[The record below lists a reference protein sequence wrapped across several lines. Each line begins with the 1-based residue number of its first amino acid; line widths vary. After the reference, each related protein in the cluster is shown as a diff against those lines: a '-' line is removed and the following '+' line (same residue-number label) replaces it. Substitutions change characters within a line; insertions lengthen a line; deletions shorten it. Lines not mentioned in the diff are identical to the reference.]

1 MSVPRR
7 PLWILGVTCT
17 LLVAPGCDAPRQLE
31 ISGTTM
37 GTTYIV
43 KVVNAPPSRD
53 EDAQRD
59 LRGRIEDVLQRVEGR
74 MSTYRQDSEI
84 SRFNRSPVGE
94 WFSVSTET
102 QFVISHA
109 QALAASTDGAFDVTV
124 GLLVNLWGFGPTEVT
139 ESPSERALV
148 KARERVGH
156 DLLESRASPPALRK
170 HAEIYVDLSAIAK
183 GFGVDEVA
191 RLLEKVGIGRYLVEI
206 GGELRVLGDNA
217 RGEPW
222 RVGVQVPAPDEIGT
236 ARRTFALRE
245 GGVATSGDYRNF
257 FARGGRRY
265 SHTIDPRTGLPTSHA
280 LASVTV
286 SAPTAME
293 ADALATALYVLGPE
307 QGTRY
312 AAQHRIAALF
322 IIRRGDGLKEI
333 STPQFA
339 ELLDTDR

>member
-1 MSVPRR
+1 MSVPGR
-7 PLWILGVTCT
+7 PLWILGLTCT
-17 LLVAPGCDAPRQLE
+17 LLVAPGCDAPRQLT

-37 GTTYIV
+37 GTTYTV
-43 KVVNAPPSRD
+43 KVVNAPPSW
-53 EDAQRD
+53 EEEAQRD
-59 LRGRIEDVLQRVEGR
+59 LRARIEDVLRGVEGR

-109 QALAASTDGAFDVTV
+109 QALAESTDGAFDVTV
-124 GLLVNLWGFGPTEVT
+124 GLLVNLWGFGPAEAT
-139 ESPSERALV
+139 ESPSESALAQ
-148 KARERVGH
+148 ARERVGH
-156 DLLESRASPPALRK
+156 DFLESRAAPPALKK

-191 RLLEKVGIGRYLVEI
+191 RLLEELGIRRYLVEI

-217 RGEPW
+217 RGESW
-222 RVGVQVPAPDEIGT
+222 RLGVQVPVPDEFGT
-236 ARRTFALRE
+236 ARRSFALRD

-257 FARGGRRY
+257 IAREGRRY

-312 AAQHRIAALF
+312 AEQHRIAALF
-322 IIRRGDGLKEI
+322 IIRHGGGFEEI
-333 STPQFA
+333 STPRFA
-339 ELLDTDR
+339 ELLDTDH